1 MNIKDKIYEIRG
13 EYVMLDSDLAK
24 LYQCKNG
31 TKEIN
36 QGVKRNITRFPRDF
50 YFQLTREEYENILN
64 SQNVSLELE
73 TTMKSQNV
81 TSSRTHGGVRKLPY
95 VFTEQGVA
103 MLSSVLKTE
112 VASETSVKIM
122 RTFVMLKK
130 YVSTNLMEQKN
141 MNNMLV
147 SHENRITLLESTFEE
162 FKEKKKVNEI
172 YFKGQIYD
180 AYSKILDILKE
191 GKNEVIIIDSFLD
204 KTILD
209 MIRNIDTKVILITSN
224 KSKLKEIDIDKYNM
238 EYSNLEVRYDDSYHD
253 RYIIIDKEKIYHL
266 GASINHAGSKTFS
279 INILEDEM
287 VKKALLQSISVN
299 CH

>member
-31 TKEIN
+31 TKSIN
-36 QGVKRNITRFPRDF
+36 LAVTRNKNKFPEDFCFKLNDDEMKKIWFQIETKKIKVETR
-50 YFQLTREEYENILN
+50 
-64 SQNVSLELE
+64 
-73 TTMKSQNV
+73 
-81 TSSRTHGGVRKLPY
+81 GGKYKNPY
-95 VFTEQGVA
+95 AFTEQGVA
-103 MLSSVLKTE
+103 MLASVLKTDVAAE
-112 VASETSVKIM
+112 VSVQIM

-130 YVSTNLMEQKN
+130 YVSTNLIEQSYINKMVIKDN
-141 MNNMLV
+141 
-147 SHENRITLLESTFEE
+147 ERINLLESTFNE

-180 AYSKILDILKE
+180 AYSKILDIMKE
-191 GKNEVIIIDSFLD
+191 ANNGVVVIDSFLD

-224 KSKLKEIDIDKYNM
+224 KSKLKEIDIEKYNS
-238 EYSNLEVRYDDSYHD
+238 EYNNLSVKYNDTFHD
-253 RYIIIDKEKIYHL
+253 RYIIIDKTTIYHL

-279 INILEDEM
+279 INILEDEI
-287 VKKALLQSISVN
+287 VKNTLLQSISVN

>member
-1 MNIKDKIYEIRG
+1 
-13 EYVMLDSDLAK
+13 MLA
-24 LYQCKNG
+24 
-31 TKEIN
+31 
-36 QGVKRNITRFPRDF
+36 
-50 YFQLTREEYENILN
+50 
-64 SQNVSLELE
+64 
-73 TTMKSQNV
+73 
-81 TSSRTHGGVRKLPY
+81 
-95 VFTEQGVA
+95 
-103 MLSSVLKTE
+103 SVLKTE

-147 SHENRITLLESTFEE
+147 NHENRITLLENTFNE
-162 FKEKKKVNEI
+162 FKEKKKINEI

-180 AYSKILDILKE
+180 AYSKILDILNTATKE
-191 GKNEVIIIDSFLD
+191 IIIIDNFLD

-209 MIRNIDTKVILITSN
+209 MIRNIDVKVILITSN

-238 EYSNLEVRYDDSYHD
+238 EYSNLELRYNDTFHD
-253 RYIIIDKEKIYHL
+253 RYIIIDKFIIYHL

-279 INILEDEM
+279 INILEDEI
-287 VKKALLQSISVN
+287 VKNTLLQSINVN